1 MSYKV
6 PQKVQKVMV
15 QPINL
20 IFRHLQNRAKV
31 QVSWNNS
38 RARELRYSIFCAVV
52 LGMATGKNPFENRR
66 THSGFRRVHE
76 FGAGRSLWSQHQSR
90 FAQTRWPYTIKRRKH
105 HVNTEYDSINWLKT
119 RVLSKKCLDLS
130 IVL

>member
-31 QVSWNNS
+31 QVS
-38 RARELRYSIFCAVV
+38 
-52 LGMATGKNPFENRR
+52 
-66 THSGFRRVHE
+66 
-76 FGAGRSLWSQHQSR
+76 
-90 FAQTRWPYTIKRRKH
+90 
-105 HVNTEYDSINWLKT
+105 LK
-119 RVLSKKCLDLS
+119 
-130 IVL
+130 IY